1 MSIALQNPFRPPAV
15 PLITHDP
22 YFSIWSFG
30 NKLTDGWTRHW
41 TGANQALCGML
52 RVDGKCY
59 RWLSRGLDD
68 LPAADQTAVRVLP
81 QSTDYSFQAG
91 GVEFEV
97 KFVANADIKDPINVS
112 RSDTLI
118 RFLAKSS
125 DGREHTVSV
134 YFDCSGE
141 LVVDKDSQEV
151 SWSRVRHFT
160 DLLSIAHV
168 GGKPLNRVGDDHR
181 IDWGRLY
188 LRSSYKNSRM
198 GHSEDLRRE
207 FADRG
212 ELVGHDDVRQPRPAS
227 DAWPVLACASDQFV
241 VKPGAL
247 ADIGNVTLL
256 YDDDYSIEYF
266 GRPLRAAWRTEE
278 PNDALKVLNPDS
290 LVKPAG
296 NADALMDSWTKIS
309 PDFANLAV
317 LSYRQCL
324 AGHKIVKDIDGTLLM
339 FSKENFSN
347 GCIGTV
353 DVMYPACPIFLA
365 YNPALLKANM
375 EPIMQY
381 ASMPRWKWKFA
392 PHDLGTY
399 PKANGQVYGG
409 GERTEENQMPVEES
423 GNMLIMA
430 AAYLDRTD
438 DKAWITKYW
447 SKFTE
452 WAEYLEKFGV
462 DPGTQLCTDDF
473 AGHLAHNANLSV
485 KAIVAMAC
493 YGRMAAILGHKDV
506 ASRWDKLAKGFVQDW
521 MKMADDGD
529 HYRLA
534 FDKPGTWSQ
543 KYNLVWDKVLKL
555 GLFPQSVYDKEVAW
569 YLKHQNKYG
578 LPLDNRAD
586 YTKLDWTVWTACL
599 TSRRE
604 DFEAIMAPV
613 YKWMNETPDRIPLTD
628 WFDTKTAKCIG
639 FRARTVVGGV
649 FMPLL
654 LPAPVA
660 GR

>member
-1 MSIALQNPFRPPAV
+1 MHQQQFRPPAV

-30 NKLTDGWTRHW
+30 DKLTDDWTKHW
-41 TGANQALCGML
+41 TGKNQALCGMI
-52 RVDGKCY
+52 RVDGTTY
-59 RWLSRGLDD
+59 RWMSPGLRDV
-68 LPAADQTAVRVLP
+68 PAADQRKIEVGPTQTRYVFAAGSVELQAVFTSPMLILQMSSMYFP
-81 QSTDYSFQAG
+81 YCY
-91 GVEFEV
+91 
-97 KFVANADIKDPINVS
+97 VS
-112 RSDTLI
+112 LTVNSI
-118 RFLAKSS
+118 
-125 DGREHTVSV
+125 DGKPHDVSV
-134 YFDCSGE
+134 YLD
-141 LVVDKDSQEV
+141 V
-151 SWSRVRHFT
+151 SAEIAVNSSDQSVGWSRHKIG
-160 DLLSIAHV
+160 DLQALSFAASDQR
-168 GGKPLNRVGDDHR
+168 PLNKVGDDLR
-181 IDWGRLY
+181 IDWGRFY
-188 LRSSYKNSRM
+188 LLPPP
-198 GHSEDLRRE
+198 GETVIGDSESVRRG
-207 FADRG
+207 FASGKMPDRDS
-212 ELVGHDDVRQPRPAS
+212 LNQPKS
-227 DAWPVLACASDQFV
+227 VESMWPVAAWASHVAQISATPVSYELILA
-241 VKPGAL
+241 
-247 ADIGNVTLL
+247 
-256 YDDDYSIEYF
+256 YDDEFSIEYF
-266 GRPLRAAWRTEE
+266 QRALPPMWRGE
-278 PNDALKVLNPDS
+278 NRDLSQML
-290 LVKPAG
+290 
-296 NADALMDSWTKIS
+296 ADANATANSSVKICGEWDKELTTEWKS
-309 PDFANLAV
+309 KFGPEFSSLAS
-317 LSYRQCL
+317 LAFRQSV
-324 AGHKIVKDIDGTLLM
+324 AGHQLVRDIDGTLLM

-353 DVMYPACPIFLA
+353 DVMYPACPLFLA
-365 YNPALLKANM
+365 LEPALLKANM

-409 GERTEENQMPVEES
+409 GEKTEENQMPVEES

-430 AAYLDRTD
+430 AAYLDKSG

-447 SKFTE
+447 GKFTE
-452 WAEYLEKFGV
+452 WAEYLEQFGV

-493 YGRMAAILGHKDV
+493 YGRMAETLGHREV
-506 ASRWDKLAKGFVQDW
+506 AAKWTKLAQSFVKDW

-555 GLFPQSVYDKEVAW
+555 NLFPQEVYDKEVAY
-569 YLKHQNKYG
+569 YLKKMNKYG

-599 TSRRE
+599 ASKKE

-613 YKWMNETPDRIPLTD
+613 YKWMNETPDRVPLTD
-628 WFDTKTAKCIG
+628 WYDTKNAKCIG

-654 LPAPVA
+654 MK
-660 GR
+660 